1 MEAPSSPACQTMLGA
16 CSPAPTGLGALN
28 SRQQHRLTSW
38 GKLWGKNN
46 VQELTVEGLRR
57 ETKGLRGSE
66 EGGVRHDCLLDWGRP
81 GGSPTRVPR
90 PPASLLAGILSPCR
104 LLPPA
109 HLVLAEGARRPW
121 KLGLLAEWCCLPP
134 KAAPWSRSAAVPEV
148 HGGMV
153 EGREQRLLGRAFI

>member
-1 MEAPSSPACQTMLGA
+1 M
-16 CSPAPTGLGALN
+16 
-28 SRQQHRLTSW
+28 
-38 GKLWGKNN
+38 WGKNN

-81 GGSPTRVPR
+81 GGARRAR
-90 PPASLLAGILSPCR
+90 PGPPQCCLLWILSPCC

-109 HLVLAEGARRPW
+109 HLVLAEGACCPW
-121 KLGLLAEWCCLPP
+121 KLGLLAEWCCLPA

-153 EGREQRLLGRAFI
+153 EGMEQRLLGRAFISADLALG